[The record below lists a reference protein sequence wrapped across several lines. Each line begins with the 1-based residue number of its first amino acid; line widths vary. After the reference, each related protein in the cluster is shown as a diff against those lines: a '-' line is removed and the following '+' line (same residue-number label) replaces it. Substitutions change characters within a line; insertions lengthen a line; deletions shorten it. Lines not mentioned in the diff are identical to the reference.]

1 MRRRQEQQDRYKNKK
16 MNRNRRLTYTGRS
29 PISLENDTEGLFV
42 RCVNCGFVYEKARA
56 SHRSATSYET
66 VSEVFFSDGSTR
78 IGTAG
83 IDGMNDGVP
92 LVTMLIQRGI
102 VGLRLDAFESPCV
115 PYAAFKS
122 VHSGGCPLGCLNF
135 RED

>member
-1 MRRRQEQQDRYKNKK
+1 MV
-16 MNRNRRLTYTGRS
+16 RNRRLTHIGRS
-29 PISLENDTEGLFV
+29 PIPLENDTEGLYV

-56 SHRSATSYET
+56 SHRSATSYEP
-66 VSEVFFSDGSTR
+66 VAEVFFSDGSTR

-83 IDGMNDGVP
+83 MDGMNEGFP

-102 VGLRLDAFESPCV
+102 VGLRLDAFESPYL
-115 PYAAFKS
+115 PYAVFKT